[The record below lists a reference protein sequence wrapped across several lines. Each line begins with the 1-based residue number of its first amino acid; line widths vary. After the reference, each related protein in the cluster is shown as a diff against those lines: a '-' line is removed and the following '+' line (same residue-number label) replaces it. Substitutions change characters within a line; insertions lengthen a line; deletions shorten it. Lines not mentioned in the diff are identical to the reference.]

1 MHKLKLRFLDIFT
14 NVFRHIVRFST
25 PHVGVELMYKKFIQ
39 SVITVKCTEP
49 DIFFTKVKTSSIG
62 RLHLYISTTCEINLV
77 RPAVLAVVG
86 LLSLSSFHC
95 HIPLKI
101 KTEWQAVSQ
110 IFISAVLLVTS
121 TGCDRL

>member
-49 DIFFTKVKTSSIG
+49 DIFF
-62 RLHLYISTTCEINLV
+62 YNISHSTD
-77 RPAVLAVVG
+77 
-86 LLSLSSFHC
+86 LLF
-95 HIPLKI
+95 
-101 KTEWQAVSQ
+101 
-110 IFISAVLLVTS
+110 
-121 TGCDRL
+121 R